1 MPHTIQQSESSI
13 TNAFLF
19 TFTQRHVV
27 NNESGMLR
35 FHTVEKYS
43 LNAGAVFRWP
53 SVCTSDGPGTRWY
66 HGGSTYMYPG
76 KRHAREII
84 TKYFCIVPLSLSL
97 FQYQASNIMNSH
109 LKDAPV
115 LSIYYQ
121 MRGGVVKAGE
131 ALTRTKTDVF
141 TQGTAEELLDW
152 NCCWNGVYCNCCWC
166 ILMMIWRGDERNQ
179 LIVCTQSC
187 IEKPSYKFWNLIR
200 VLLKSYYSH

>member
-1 MPHTIQQSESSI
+1 
-13 TNAFLF
+13 
-19 TFTQRHVV
+19 
-27 NNESGMLR
+27 
-35 FHTVEKYS
+35 
-43 LNAGAVFRWP
+43 
-53 SVCTSDGPGTRWY
+53 
-66 HGGSTYMYPG
+66 MYPG

-141 TQGTAEELLDW
+141 TQGTAEELLD
-152 NCCWNGVYCNCCWC
+152 
-166 ILMMIWRGDERNQ
+166 
-179 LIVCTQSC
+179 
-187 IEKPSYKFWNLIR
+187 
-200 VLLKSYYSH
+200 